1 MAKDFNRFI
10 FTGRLGRDP
19 EERQAGSAKVAT
31 FSVACNRMAK
41 GETVTDWFNVTA
53 WDKTAELAITYLRK
67 GSRVQIEGSVQLRKY
82 TDKQGNARE
91 AFDVV
96 ARDFMMLDSKPSA
109 STRED
114 SDGNAI
120 ASDADLPF

>member
-1 MAKDFNRFI
+1 MTKDYNRFI

-53 WDKTAELAITYLRK
+53 WDKTAELALTYLRK

-82 TDKQGNARE
+82 TDKDGNNRE
-91 AFDVV
+91 ATEIV
-96 ARDFMMLDSKPSA
+96 ARDFMMLDSKPTA
-109 STRED
+109 Q
-114 SDGNAI
+114 A
-120 ASDADLPF
+120 APQADNDDTLPF